1 MNEKM
6 IQVEKIY
13 SRTIV
18 CAVIFR
24 VPVRYNGIEKCNMKQ
39 ISFVSLNIGSTA
51 AFFWLFIDDSFRK
64 IIITRDIVQPYYD
77 ECGILTVNSYD
88 FLLNPSCIDK

>member
-1 MNEKM
+1 MV
-6 IQVEKIY
+6 QVEKIY
-13 SRTIV
+13 SRKTV

-51 AFFWLFIDDSFRK
+51 AFLWLLIDDSFRK
-64 IIITRDIVQPYYD
+64 IIITGDIVQPYY
-77 ECGILTVNSYD
+77 EYGILTVNIYD
-88 FLLNPSCIDK
+88 FLLDPSCLDK